1 VLAEGMARNVRR
13 YLNVVKL
20 KPMQAEHEA
29 RQGATARKPEA
40 AGARK

>member
-1 VLAEGMARNVRR
+1 MARNVRR